1 VGDTKGGTRSA
12 RAGTRSGNGK
22 DGIRRRAVGTRDRII
37 SYLGSVSDVTDP
49 SGMASTRLAEA
60 VGYPGSSV
68 AFAQLLSGMER
79 DGLITREV
87 RGKRTYRIILAPGV
101 QPGRARAG
109 DSTAGLSAHG
119 AEARSAVGSVMPA
132 VIGLPSAVVPAFDY
146 DELARRLLIQVIRR
160 LAAPPEGQEGVV
172 ADLER
177 ELTAARDRA
186 SNLTTENRK
195 LREQLRAV
203 QSSLDAAR
211 RTLDANDVNSSADG
225 GFNGSGPVAD
235 ELSDAEVVL
244 LERLVS
250 PVRDSAREAASIE
263 SDATAS

>member
-1 VGDTKGGTRSA
+1 MGARPARTGTRP
-12 RAGTRSGNGK
+12 GNGK

-37 SYLGSVSDVTDP
+37 SYLGSVSDVSDP

-79 DGLITREV
+79 DGLIAREV

-101 QPGRARAG
+101 QPGRGKAG
-109 DSTAGLSAHG
+109 DATADSAAQAGEGRTAG
-119 AEARSAVGSVMPA
+119 PA
-132 VIGLPSAVVPAFDY
+132 IIGLPSAAVPAFDY
-146 DELARRLLIQVIRR
+146 DELARRLLIQVIKR
-160 LAAPPEGQEGVV
+160 LATPPEGQEGVLN
-172 ADLER
+172 DLER
-177 ELTAARDRA
+177 ELTVARDRA
-186 SNLTTENRK
+186 SSLTTENRG
-195 LREQLRAV
+195 LREQLRQV

-211 RTLDANDVNSSADG
+211 QVLDPASHDAGDFVPGTLKGLSGA
-225 GFNGSGPVAD
+225 GPVAD

-250 PVRDSAREAASIE
+250 PARDTTRDADAIE
-263 SDATAS
+263 PDATAS

>member
-1 VGDTKGGTRSA
+1 VGDTKGGARSA

-109 DSTAGLSAHG
+109 DATGGLAAHG
-119 AEARSAVGSVMPA
+119 GESRSAGSAMPA
-132 VIGLPSAVVPAFDY
+132 VIGLPSVVVPAFDY

-160 LAAPPEGQEGVV
+160 LATPPEGQEGVV
-172 ADLER
+172 ADLEH
-177 ELTAARDRA
+177 ELTVARDRA
-186 SNLTTENRK
+186 SSLTTENRK
-195 LREQLRAV
+195 LREQLRQV

-211 RTLDANDVNSSADG
+211 RTLDADDVDSSAG
-225 GFNGSGPVAD
+225 ERFNGSGPVAG

-250 PVRDSAREAASIE
+250 PVRDSAREADSIE
-263 SDATAS
+263 PDATAS

>member
-1 VGDTKGGTRSA
+1 VGDAKGGARSA
-12 RAGTRSGNGK
+12 RAGTRLGNGK

-37 SYLGSVSDVTDP
+37 SYLGSVCDITDP

-79 DGLITREV
+79 DRLILREV

-101 QPGRARAG
+101 RAKAG
-109 DSTAGLSAHG
+109 GPAADPAAQAGQG
-119 AEARSAVGSVMPA
+119 RSAAGSAMPA
-132 VIGLPSAVVPAFDY
+132 VIGVPSAAVPAFDY

-160 LAAPPEGQEGVV
+160 LAAPAEGQEGVL

-177 ELTAARDRA
+177 ELTVARDRA
-186 SNLTTENRK
+186 SSLTAENRK
-195 LREQLRAV
+195 LREQLRQV
-203 QSSLDAAR
+203 QSSLEAAR
-211 RTLDANDVNSSADG
+211 RTLDADDVGSSVDKG
-225 GFNGSGPVAD
+225 LNGSGPVAG

-250 PVRDSAREAASIE
+250 PVRDADSIE
-263 SDATAS
+263 PDATAS